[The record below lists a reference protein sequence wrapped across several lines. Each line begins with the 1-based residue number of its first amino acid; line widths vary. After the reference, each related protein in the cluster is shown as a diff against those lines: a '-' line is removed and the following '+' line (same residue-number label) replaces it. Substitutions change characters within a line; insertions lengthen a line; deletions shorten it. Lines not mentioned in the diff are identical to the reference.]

1 MCKIIFLGDS
11 FTNCNGLSEVDTW
24 PTLVSGMLNKKFES
38 RVNLDFQKSVAT
50 QENTRGVLERL
61 QRDILFA
68 NPDIIT
74 IQYGTNDSTYLL
86 SNRGAPLV
94 SQEAFRANLVELVD
108 KCRLFDIKRL
118 VFLTNHP
125 VALERYDVNG
135 FSPDENTKIYDQI
148 VREVAFTSAC
158 HLADVRKAM
167 ESYSPSELCLDDKI
181 HVNKFGAKIY
191 AEAVAHVLANVLE
204 GLINFCD
211 QKPAGYEK

>member
-1 MCKIIFLGDS
+1 MQNNLFGI
-11 FTNCNGLSEVDTW
+11 TNCNGLSEVDTW

-135 FSPDENTKIYDQI
+135 FSPDENIQSDS
-148 VREVAFTSAC
+148 TSAC
-158 HLADVRKAM
+158 HLIRKAKLNASM
-167 ESYSPSELCLDDKI
+167 TTCKQIWCKNLCGGGSSC
-181 HVNKFGAKIY
+181 FG
-191 AEAVAHVLANVLE
+191 
-204 GLINFCD
+204 
-211 QKPAGYEK
+211 